1 MDENV
6 VREMLHELFTSLEAL
21 ETQSSAITQFL
32 KDKGMTNEEELAPY
46 LERAGNASNVR
57 WLAARVRMDH
67 LLSSAMKTPEKETR
81 KEPPK
86 VTENSQEANAGSDRS
101 DAKENKKENEKDP
114 ESTEQGAANTK
125 TREEKGGST
134 AEKHQNQEGQR
145 KNRAVNENAA

>member
-21 ETQSSAITQFL
+21 ETQNSAITQFL
-32 KDKGMTNEEELAPY
+32 KDKGITNEEELAPY
-46 LERAGNASNVR
+46 LQSAGNASNVR

-86 VTENSQEANAGSDRS
+86 VTESSLEANAGSDRS
-101 DAKENKKENEKDP
+101 DAKENKKDP
-114 ESTEQGAANTK
+114 ESTEQAAAK
-125 TREEKGGST
+125 SKAQSEEGGST
-134 AEKHQNQEGQR
+134 GEKNQNQEGQE
-145 KNRAVNENAA
+145 NRAANRNAA

>member
-6 VREMLHELFTSLEAL
+6 VREMFHELFTSLEAL

-32 KDKGMTNEEELAPY
+32 KDKGITNKEELAPY

-67 LLSSAMKTPEKETR
+67 LLSSAMKGAEQEAK

-86 VTENSQEANAGSDRS
+86 AAENSQEANAANDRS
-101 DAKENKKENEKDP
+101 DAKQNKKDP
-114 ESTEQGAANTK
+114 ESTEQTAANNK
-125 TREEKGGST
+125 AQEEKGGGT
-134 AEKHQNQEGQR
+134 AEENQNQEGQESSDQ
-145 KNRAVNENAA
+145 KNAA

>member
-32 KDKGMTNEEELAPY
+32 KDKGITNEEELAPY

-57 WLAARVRMDH
+57 WLGARVRMDH

-86 VTENSQEANAGSDRS
+86 VTENSQEGNAGSDRS
-101 DAKENKKENEKDP
+101 DAKENKKDP
-114 ESTEQGAANTK
+114 ESTEQSAAK
-125 TREEKGGST
+125 SKAQLEEGGGT
-134 AEKHQNQEGQR
+134 AEKNQNQEGHE
-145 KNRAVNENAA
+145 NRALNKNAA

>member
-21 ETQSSAITQFL
+21 ETQSSAITQLL
-32 KDKGMTNEEELAPY
+32 KGKGITNEEELAPY

-67 LLSSAMKTPEKETR
+67 LLSSAMKGAEQEAK

-86 VTENSQEANAGSDRS
+86 AAENSQEANAADDRS
-101 DAKENKKENEKDP
+101 DAKPNKKEP
-114 ESTEQGAANTK
+114 EGTEQAAASK
-125 TREEKGGST
+125 AQEEKGGGT
-134 AEKHQNQEGQR
+134 AEKNQNQEGQENSDH
-145 KNRAVNENAA
+145 KNAA

>member
-32 KDKGMTNEEELAPY
+32 KDKGITNEEELAPY

-57 WLAARVRMDH
+57 WLGTRVRMDH

-86 VTENSQEANAGSDRS
+86 VTKNSQESNAGSDSS
-101 DAKENKKENEKDP
+101 DAKENKKDP
-114 ESTEQGAANTK
+114 ESTEQAAAK
-125 TREEKGGST
+125 SKAQSEEGGGT
-134 AEKHQNQEGQR
+134 AEKNQNQEGQE
-145 KNRAVNENAA
+145 NRAVNKNAA

>member
-32 KDKGMTNEEELAPY
+32 KDKGITTEEELAPY

-57 WLAARVRMDH
+57 WLAARVRMDY

-81 KEPPK
+81 KESPK
-86 VTENSQEANAGSDRS
+86 VPENSQEANPGSDGS
-101 DAKENKKENEKDP
+101 DAKENKKDA
-114 ESTEQGAANTK
+114 ESTEQGAANTEAQ
-125 TREEKGGST
+125 EEKSGGT
-134 AEKHQNQEGQR
+134 AEKNQNQDGQE
-145 KNRAVNENAA
+145 NRAANKNAA

>member
-21 ETQSSAITQFL
+21 ETQNSAITQFL
-32 KDKGMTNEEELAPY
+32 KDKGITNEEELAPF
-46 LERAGNASNVR
+46 LERAGNTSNVR

-86 VTENSQEANAGSDRS
+86 VTENRLEANAGSDRS
-101 DAKENKKENEKDP
+101 GAKENKKDS
-114 ESTEQGAANTK
+114 ESTEQAAAK
-125 TREEKGGST
+125 SRAQSEEGGGT
-134 AEKHQNQEGQR
+134 AEKNQNQEDQD
-145 KNRAVNENAA
+145 NRAVNKNAA

>member
-32 KDKGMTNEEELAPY
+32 KDKGITNEEELAPY

-67 LLSSAMKTPEKETR
+67 LLSSVMKTPEKDTR
-81 KEPPK
+81 KDPPK

-101 DAKENKKENEKDP
+101 DAKENKKDP

-125 TREEKGGST
+125 AQEEEGGGT
-134 AEKHQNQEGQR
+134 AEKNQNQEAQE
-145 KNRAVNENAA
+145 NRAANKNAA

>member
-21 ETQSSAITQFL
+21 ETQSSAIMQFL
-32 KDKGMTNEEELAPY
+32 KDKGITNEEELAPY

-86 VTENSQEANAGSDRS
+86 VAENSQEANAGADRS
-101 DAKENKKENEKDP
+101 DAKENKKDP
-114 ESTEQGAANTK
+114 ESTEQGPANTK
-125 TREEKGGST
+125 AQEEEGGGT
-134 AEKHQNQEGQR
+134 AEKNQNQEAQE
-145 KNRAVNENAA
+145 NRAVNKNAA

>member
-21 ETQSSAITQFL
+21 ETQSSAITQLL
-32 KDKGMTNEEELAPY
+32 KGKGITNEEELAPY

-67 LLSSAMKTPEKETR
+67 LLSSAMKGAEQEAK

-86 VTENSQEANAGSDRS
+86 AAENSQEADAAHDRS
-101 DAKENKKENEKDP
+101 DAKENKKDSER
-114 ESTEQGAANTK
+114 TEAAANSK
-125 TREEKGGST
+125 AQEENGGGT
-134 AEKHQNQEGQR
+134 AEKNQNQEGQESSDH
-145 KNRAVNENAA
+145 KNAA

>member
-6 VREMLHELFTSLEAL
+6 VREMLHELFASLEAL
-21 ETQSSAITQFL
+21 ETQSSAIMQFL
-32 KDKGMTNEEELAPY
+32 KDKGISNEEELAPY
-46 LERAGNASNVR
+46 QERAGNASNVR

-101 DAKENKKENEKDP
+101 DVKENKKDP

-125 TREEKGGST
+125 AQDEKGGGSPDKKRKT
-134 AEKHQNQEGQR
+134 AVDET
-145 KNRAVNENAA
+145 

>member
-32 KDKGMTNEEELAPY
+32 KDKGITNEEELAPY

-67 LLSSAMKTPEKETR
+67 MLSSAMKTPEKETK

-101 DAKENKKENEKDP
+101 DAQENKRDP
-114 ESTEQGAANTK
+114 ETTEQAAAESK
-125 TREEKGGST
+125 AQSEEGGGT
-134 AEKHQNQEGQR
+134 AEKNQNQEGQE
-145 KNRAVNENAA
+145 NRAVNKNAA

>member
-21 ETQSSAITQFL
+21 ETQSSAITQLL
-32 KDKGMTNEEELAPY
+32 KGKGITNEEELAPY

-67 LLSSAMKTPEKETR
+67 LLSSAMKGAEQEAK

-86 VTENSQEANAGSDRS
+86 AAENSQEANAADDRS
-101 DAKENKKENEKDP
+101 DAKPNKKEP
-114 ESTEQGAANTK
+114 EVTEQAAASK
-125 TREEKGGST
+125 AQEEKGGGT
-134 AEKHQNQEGQR
+134 AEKNQNQEGQENSDH
-145 KNRAVNENAA
+145 KNAA

>member
-21 ETQSSAITQFL
+21 ETQSSAIMQFL
-32 KDKGMTNEEELAPY
+32 KDKGITNEEELAPY

-57 WLAARVRMDH
+57 WLAARVRTDH

-86 VTENSQEANAGSDRS
+86 VAENSQEANPGSDRS
-101 DAKENKKENEKDP
+101 DAKENKKDP
-114 ESTEQGAANTK
+114 ESTEQGPAKAQ
-125 TREEKGGST
+125 EEEGGGT
-134 AEKHQNQEGQR
+134 AEKNQNQEAQE
-145 KNRAVNENAA
+145 NRAVNKNAA